1 MGKTKKKK
9 KEKKEKK
16 NEEENIQLKY
26 VIYILLFLAFDFLGV
41 MVVVVGCCSEILVIR
56 LHAWK

>member
-1 MGKTKKKK
+1 MGKTK